1 MLRRREEINSAY
13 KSYIKETTTLG
24 GKICK
29 RKKLFMIFY
38 ADVFAFFTIA
48 KNICGVSLGRISGNE
63 VKPRRNFLRRIFC
76 KKKIH
81 SACFLQ
87 WTSQLLAK
95 NIVQDE
101 KYF

>member
-1 MLRRREEINSAY
+1 M
-13 KSYIKETTTLG
+13 
-24 GKICK
+24 
-29 RKKLFMIFY
+29 F
-38 ADVFAFFTIA
+38 FAFFTIA

-76 KKKIH
+76 KKNIH

-95 NIVQDE
+95 TIEQDE